1 MTYALNYAC
10 NITYEI
16 HPFEYKAGPKIRR
29 YMGVSLNGSTPKS
42 SILIGFFHYKPIHI
56 GVPPF

>member
-42 SILIGFFHYKPIHI
+42 SIL
-56 GVPPF
+56 